1 MFRVII
7 KGKQQ
12 KNWITEKLKH
22 THTHTH
28 THNLKITL
36 GSISNVPK
44 AAI

>member
-22 THTHTH
+22 THTH
-28 THNLKITL
+28 NLKITL

>member
-7 KGKQQ
+7 KEKQQ
-12 KNWITEKLKH
+12 KNWITEKLK

-28 THNLKITL
+28 TQNLKITL